1 MCTLNLVFAH
11 SSCAYGNDFLCMLHI
26 TLYVNFLMHVYIC
39 PHRFGFC
46 EVVISDQG
54 REFVNQVET
63 ELFGPMH
70 WTQHHIATAHHS
82 QTNGLTER
90 FKQTLQSALLK
101 VVTQSD
107 WDYHLPA
114 ILFAYRTS
122 IQKATKFSPFE
133 LMLCR

>member
-1 MCTLNLVFAH
+1 
-11 SSCAYGNDFLCMLHI
+11 ML
-26 TLYVNFLMHVYIC
+26 
-39 PHRFGFC
+39 RFRFC

-63 ELFGPMH
+63 ELLGLTG
-70 WTQHHIATAHHS
+70 TQHHIATAYHP

-90 FKQTLQSALLK
+90 FNQTLQSALLK
-101 VVTQSD
+101 VVNDTQSD
-107 WDYHLPA
+107 WDYQLPA

-122 IQKATKFSPFE
+122 IQKATKLSPFE

>member
-1 MCTLNLVFAH
+1 MRNFNVYTCMCTLNLVFAH

-63 ELFGPMH
+63 EFLGLTG
-70 WTQHHIATAHHS
+70 TQHRIT
-82 QTNGLTER
+82 
-90 FKQTLQSALLK
+90 ALLK
-101 VVTQSD
+101 VVNNTQSH
-107 WDYHLPA
+107 WDYNPAA
-114 ILFAYRTS
+114 ILFT
-122 IQKATKFSPFE
+122 
-133 LMLCR
+133 

>member
-1 MCTLNLVFAH
+1 
-11 SSCAYGNDFLCMLHI
+11 MLHI
-26 TLYVNFLMHVYIC
+26 TLYINFLIHVYIC

-63 ELFGPMH
+63 EFLGP
-70 WTQHHIATAHHS
+70 TELGITLQQHITLKQMVS
-82 QTNGLTER
+82 PR
-90 FKQTLQSALLK
+90 FNQTLQSALLK

-133 LMLCR
+133 LMLCW